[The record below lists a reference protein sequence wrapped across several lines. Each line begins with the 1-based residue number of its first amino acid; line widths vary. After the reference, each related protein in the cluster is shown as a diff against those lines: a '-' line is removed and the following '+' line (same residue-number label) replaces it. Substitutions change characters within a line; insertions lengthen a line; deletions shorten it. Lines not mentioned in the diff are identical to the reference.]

1 MKTKL
6 ISLLIALLC
15 MTMLLVSCTDPCV
28 EHIDANNDGI
38 CDVEGCEDA
47 VKKPEVA
54 EHEHVDANADKV
66 CDVENCG
73 TIIIVNTVT
82 EKVEIVVPTKPEEKV
97 DMVVKPIPAPNHA
110 EYVNLDYAEKQAYF
124 NKLFRAF
131 EDEDYYDAYDY
142 IIVKKSETETIAPA
156 VEDDPLTEDVDEYY
170 EGKFKNTYTVIDIS
184 GETELVILTL
194 VNEYEGN
201 NGYVGFDFD
210 SEEFI
215 QVVAGKNLFLYRAG
229 VANTAPA
236 LTFERSKLDDSI
248 EIDEY
253 VTYVEYDGKVVVYD
267 NASLAKLEEKDPDFF
282 VDRPDFDAVEGS
294 VGVVYDAESM
304 QVYDLTKW
312 ISCVY
317 TYEIPSYAA
326 GSEVFELANGT
337 YLYQYFVQLPDN
349 AVSYDVYAPEGKFDV
364 VYEIVNPA
372 AKTVSVAE
380 FGYIISEQYGEEVSN
395 FKFDGNNLFA
405 VATINNNGS
414 VVGAKLLIV
423 DNELNVLYS
432 VDNFVINQANTY
444 FEIVADKYAKV
455 EILLGN
461 NVVDAV
467 VNVETGVVTYLPAN
481 IDATYDTCY
490 MVNDVL
496 YNYDGTVKFDFR
508 DIVDDENT
516 ANNVIYNFV
525 ARYDSYFFVSKT
537 TYKADVDATTG
548 EPTGTFTS
556 ETKYYFYD
564 VNTAGAALVEVKY
577 ENVVFKNDQMFIVK
591 VITET
596 TNELG
601 ATVETITYNV
611 FNNDGGLLTT
621 ITDTVYGGFY
631 VVYDEEAELCLMTY
645 TAAKTVENATEYVD
659 MIYIFGTAAPVAP
672 AA

>member
-47 VKKPEVA
+47 VKKVEVA

-170 EGKFKNTYTVIDIS
+170 AGKFKNVYTVTDIS

-282 VDRPDFDAVEGS
+282 VDRPDFDAVEGT

-317 TYEIPSYAA
+317 TYEIPSYATD
-326 GSEVFELANGT
+326 SEVFELANGT

-349 AVSYDVYAPEGKFDV
+349 AVSYDLYAPEGKFDV

-414 VVGAKLLIV
+414 IVGAKLLIV

-432 VDNFVINQANTY
+432 VDNFVINQANTL

-525 ARYDSYFFVSKT
+525 QRYDSYFFVSKT
-537 TYKADVDATTG
+537 TYKADVDETTG

-577 ENVVFKNDQMFIVK
+577 ENVVYKNNQMFIVK

-621 ITDTVYGGFY
+621 ITDTVYGGFT
-631 VVYDEEAELCLMTY
+631 VFYDAEAELCLMTY